1 MNVSHFDDCEQKPKK
16 EMRRVV
22 FSETLELHRLPKSYW
37 DDAEPVSK
45 GKLLKFLVGP
55 CPSGLSV

>member
-45 GKLLKFLVGP
+45 GKL
-55 CPSGLSV
+55 